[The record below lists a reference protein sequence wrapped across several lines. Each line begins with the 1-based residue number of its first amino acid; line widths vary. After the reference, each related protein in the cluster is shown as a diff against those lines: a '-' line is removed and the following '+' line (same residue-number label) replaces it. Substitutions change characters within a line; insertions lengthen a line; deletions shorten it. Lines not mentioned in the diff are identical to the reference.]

1 MEYLGFCS
9 TVAAVVLI
17 SVQVKYMYLAAQ
29 SGFKGQQ
36 DFLKYEKARK
46 LKFYV
51 DKIREDYK
59 KKMRSGDIVERQ
71 LGTATYLIDFL
82 ALRVGGEK
90 DTGELRG
97 REQHDLPVSVRGLIL
112 RCVWCC
118 EKIPGVTV

>member
-1 MEYLGFCS
+1 MAGFAL
-9 TVAAVVLI
+9 V

-59 KKMRSGDIVERQ
+59 KKMKSGDIVERQ

-90 DTGELRG
+90 DTGGLKSARFEEVSLVWLFVMCGDVEAPNVECMLR
-97 REQHDLPVSVRGLIL
+97 
-112 RCVWCC
+112 
-118 EKIPGVTV
+118 